1 MYLSLSSRQ
10 LIRKNNIVKTST
22 QQFIFIFSFFHGNLR
37 FKKEWCT
44 KLESDKANL
53 PKAKGGAG

>member
-1 MYLSLSSRQ
+1 M